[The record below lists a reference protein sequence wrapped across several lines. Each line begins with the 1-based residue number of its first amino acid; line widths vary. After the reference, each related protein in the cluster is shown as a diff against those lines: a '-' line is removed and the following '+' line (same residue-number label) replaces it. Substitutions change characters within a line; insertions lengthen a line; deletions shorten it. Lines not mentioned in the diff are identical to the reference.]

1 MLGLRSGDLLST
13 LRGGC
18 FGGQA
23 FFLLTGCLGGFTGG
37 AGSLLLGGFG
47 GGLAGSSGTGRS
59 GSFGS
64 SLPVFG
70 DDQRRRNADADGQR
84 QCAEGQALFH
94 PFAAHALCSRLAR

>member
-1 MLGLRSGDLLST
+1 MKSFSESYRQAGVDITAGYKAVELMKKHVARTTIPGVLSG
-13 LRGGC
+13 
-18 FGGQA
+18 
-23 FFLLTGCLGGFTGG
+23 LGGF
-37 AGSLLLGGFG
+37 

-70 DDQRRRNADADGQR
+70 DDQRRRYADADGQR
-84 QCAEGQALFH
+84 QCAEGQALCH